1 VNTTATESVP
11 TPTPVPVPA
20 PAPESTQHWR
30 PKPLRP
36 IVIAGIVGFAIASII
51 AILVAWR
58 LPPFHASE
66 EKTENAY
73 VRGRTTVIA
82 SQVSGYVV
90 AVPVWD
96 YERMSPGQVL
106 VRVDDRPYQARV
118 AQARANVGAA
128 EASLANNA
136 QAQASGIASIAS
148 QNAALES
155 DQAQLLKARA
165 DMARE
170 DELVG
175 DGSVSIRERDQTL
188 ATLRQAEAQL
198 SQGKAA
204 VGIAHQNLRTVEV
217 ARGGL
222 EAQVEAARAQLIA
235 AQIDLD
241 HTTILAP
248 EEGQLGEV
256 GVRLGQYVTSGTT
269 LMSLVPA
276 DKWVIGDFKEA
287 QTAHMAPGQE
297 ASFTVDAL
305 DGARLNG
312 HVERLSPA
320 AESEFA
326 VLKPDNATGNFIK
339 VPQRIGVRVVV
350 DPGQPLASR
359 LRPGMSVEL
368 RVNTR
373 DGP

>member
-1 VNTTATESVP
+1 VSNTETESVP
-11 TPTPVPVPA
+11 TPVPAPVPA
-20 PAPESTQHWR
+20 PAQHWR
-30 PKPLRP
+30 PKPRRP
-36 IVIAGIVGFAIASII
+36 IVIAGIVGFAIASVI
-51 AILVAWR
+51 AILAFWR

-90 AVPVWD
+90 AVPVRD
-96 YERMSPGQVL
+96 YERMSAGQVL
-106 VRVDDRPYQARV
+106 ARVDDRLYRARV
-118 AQARANVGAA
+118 EQAGANVAAA

-136 QAQASGIASIAS
+136 QAQASGIASIAG

-155 DQAQLLKARA
+155 AEAQLLKARA
-165 DMARE
+165 DMARA
-170 DELVG
+170 DHLVG

-188 ATLRQAEAQL
+188 AALRQAEAQV
-198 SQGKAA
+198 SQAKAA
-204 VGIAHQNLRTVEV
+204 AAIAHQNLRTVEV

-222 EAQVEAARAQLIA
+222 EAQVEAARAQLDA

-241 HTTILAP
+241 HTTIFAP
-248 EEGQLGEV
+248 EEGQLGEI
-256 GVRLGQYVTSGTT
+256 GVRIGQYVTSGTT
-269 LMSLVPA
+269 LMSLVPG

-287 QTAHMAPGQE
+287 QTAHMAPGQQ

-339 VPQRIGVRVVV
+339 IPQRIGVRIVV
-350 DPGQPLASR
+350 DPAQPLLSR

-373 DGP
+373 GGP

>member
-1 VNTTATESVP
+1 VNTTATESMPPP
-11 TPTPVPVPA
+11 T
-20 PAPESTQHWR
+20 PAPEPTPHWR
-30 PKPLRP
+30 PKPRRP
-36 IVIAGIVGFAIASII
+36 IVIAGIVGFAIASVI
-51 AILVAWR
+51 AILLAWG

-90 AVPVWD
+90 AVPVVD
-96 YERMSPGQVL
+96 YEQTRPGQL
-106 VRVDDRPYQARV
+106 LARVDDRLYRARV
-118 AQARANVGAA
+118 AQARANVAAA

-136 QAQASGIASIAS
+136 QAQASGIASIAG

-155 DQAQLLKARA
+155 AQAQLLKARA
-165 DMARE
+165 DMARA
-170 DELVG
+170 DHLVE

-188 ATLRQAEAQL
+188 AALRQAEAQV

-204 VGIAHQNLRTVEV
+204 AAIAHQNLRTVEV

-222 EAQVEAARAQLIA
+222 EAQVEAARAQLDA

-241 HTTILAP
+241 HTTIVAP

-256 GVRLGQYVTSGTT
+256 GVRMGQYVTSGTT
-269 LMSLVPA
+269 IMSIVPA

-287 QTAHMAPGQE
+287 QTAHMAPGQQ
-297 ASFTVDAL
+297 ASFSVDAL

-312 HVERLSPA
+312 HVERLSPG

-326 VLKPDNATGNFIK
+326 VLKPDNGTGNFIK

-368 RVNTR
+368 RINTR

>member
-1 VNTTATESVP
+1 VNATATESVP
-11 TPTPVPVPA
+11 TPAPVPEA
-20 PAPESTQHWR
+20 TKHWR
-30 PKPLRP
+30 PKPPRP
-36 IVIAGIVGFAIASII
+36 IMVACIVGLAVASAI

-58 LPPFHASE
+58 LPPFNGSE

-90 AVPVWD
+90 AVPVTD
-96 YERMSPGQVL
+96 YERMSPGQL
-106 VRVDDRPYQARV
+106 LARVDDRPYRARV
-118 AQARANVGAA
+118 EQARANVAAA

-136 QAQASGIASIAS
+136 QAQASGISSIAG

-155 DQAQLLKARA
+155 AQAQLLKARA
-165 DMARE
+165 DMGRAS
-170 DELVG
+170 DLVG

-188 ATLRQAEAQL
+188 AALRQAEAQVN
-198 SQGKAA
+198 QGKAA
-204 VGIAHQNLRTVEV
+204 VAIAHQSLRTVEV

-222 EAQVEAARAQLIA
+222 EAQVEATRAQLDA

-248 EEGQLGEV
+248 EEGQLGEI
-256 GVRLGQYVTSGTT
+256 GVRVGQYVTSGTT

-287 QTAHMAPGQE
+287 QTAHMAPGQR

-305 DGARLNG
+305 DGARLSG
-312 HVERLSPA
+312 HVEQLSPA

-339 VPQRIGVRVVV
+339 VPQRIGVRIVV
-350 DPGQPLASR
+350 DPGQPSVSR

>member
-1 VNTTATESVP
+1 MNSTAAESE
-11 TPTPVPVPA
+11 PA
-20 PAPESTQHWR
+20 PAPAAAPTPHWR
-30 PKPLRP
+30 PKPRRP
-36 IVIAGIVGFAIASII
+36 IVIAGIAGLAIASVI
-51 AILVAWR
+51 AILVAWG
-58 LPPFHASE
+58 LLPFHASA

-96 YERMSPGQVL
+96 YERVSPEQVL
-106 VRVDDRPYQARV
+106 VRVDDRPYRARV
-118 AQARANVGAA
+118 AQARANVAAA

-136 QAQASGIASIAS
+136 QAQASGFAAIAG

-155 DQAQLLKARA
+155 AQAQLLKARA

-188 ATLRQAEAQL
+188 ATLRQAEAQVG
-198 SQGKAA
+198 QGKASVA
-204 VGIAHQNLRTVEV
+204 IAHQNLRTDEV

-222 EAQVEAARAQLIA
+222 EAQVEAARAQLSA

-256 GVRLGQYVTSGTT
+256 GVRMGQYVTSGTT

-287 QTAHMAPGQE
+287 QTARMAPGQQ

-339 VPQRIGVRVVV
+339 VPQRIGVRIVV

>member
-1 VNTTATESVP
+1 MNTTATESVP
-11 TPTPVPVPA
+11 TP
-20 PAPESTQHWR
+20 APEPTQHWR
-30 PKPLRP
+30 PKPRRP
-36 IVIAGIVGFAIASII
+36 MVIAGIVGLAIASVI
-51 AILVAWR
+51 AILIAWR

-90 AVPVWD
+90 AVPVTD
-96 YERMSPGQVL
+96 YERMRAGQL
-106 VRVDDRPYQARV
+106 LARVDDRPYRARV
-118 AQARANVGAA
+118 AQARANVAAA

-136 QAQASGIASIAS
+136 QAHASGIASIAG

-155 DQAQLLKARA
+155 AQAQLLKARA
-165 DMARE
+165 DMTRAG
-170 DELVG
+170 ELVG
-175 DGSVSIRERDQTL
+175 DGSLSIRERDQTL
-188 ATLRQAEAQL
+188 AALRQAEAQV

-204 VGIAHQNLRTVEV
+204 AAIAHQNLRTVEV

-222 EAQVEAARAQLIA
+222 EAQVEAARAQLDT

-248 EEGQLGEV
+248 EEGQLGEI
-256 GVRLGQYVTSGTT
+256 GVRMGQYVTSGTT

-287 QTAHMAPGQE
+287 QTAHMAPGQQ

-305 DGARLNG
+305 DGARLSG
-312 HVERLSPA
+312 HVERLSPG

-368 RVNTR
+368 RINTR